1 MRLNENGQITIPEAI
16 RQQAGLHPGCDIEF
30 HVENGRV
37 WLAPNREEASLQRR
51 RIHALIEQVAGSA
64 NANLDLGTGSLQVDR
79 DGGLRINTFRTR
91 GLRLQR
97 VPD

>member
-37 WLAPNREEASLQRR
+37 WLAPHLEEASLQRR

-64 NANLDLGTGSLQVDR
+64 NANLDLGTDEILN
-79 DGGLRINTFRTR
+79 LTR
-91 GLRLQR
+91 G
-97 VPD
+97 D